1 MGSARKRF
9 LSRDPA
15 LPPGTRV
22 PIPLCL
28 SVIDDFPVSGARF
41 FSRFQFYDRPRV
53 ASLQAS
59 FTEYVKTRGP
69 RKPGRRFLSMQM
81 LAPNDDDLRPR
92 RKILTIFLPSTFSS
106 SSFFAIFV
114 PRWLLVGFFLF
125 SSPLL
130 SIEGEGIRMQTR
142 IVSLGDVRRFFLY
155 LRRARGWSGNSS
167 GVSRHGNEIAVWEK
181 VIGKNRGWRV
191 RISSETKEEDLRH
204 PSLYRLRKIFPWNV
218 VSFVY
223 SFFYFYLHS
232 SKRFISTFLEKRKRY
247 DSLFSE
253 SSLSVTS
260 RTNALLFRISTV
272 AWKQMD
278 YPRLVNCSNLDRVYQ
293 EARFSYA
300 ETVSSIVSIVIWEKG
315 IRKKERQRRI

>member
-22 PIPLCL
+22 PFPLCL

-106 SSFFAIFV
+106 SSFFAFSSLV
-114 PRWLLVGFFLF
+114 DSLLASF

-130 SIEGEGIRMQTR
+130 SSRSRGKAFECKRGSYHLET
-142 IVSLGDVRRFFLY
+142 LG
-155 LRRARGWSGNSS
+155 GSS
-167 GVSRHGNEIAVWEK
+167 
-181 VIGKNRGWRV
+181 
-191 RISSETKEEDLRH
+191 
-204 PSLYRLRKIFPWNV
+204 
-218 VSFVY
+218 
-223 SFFYFYLHS
+223 
-232 SKRFISTFLEKRKRY
+232 FI
-247 DSLFSE
+247 
-253 SSLSVTS
+253 
-260 RTNALLFRISTV
+260 
-272 AWKQMD
+272 
-278 YPRLVNCSNLDRVYQ
+278 
-293 EARFSYA
+293 
-300 ETVSSIVSIVIWEKG
+300 
-315 IRKKERQRRI
+315 